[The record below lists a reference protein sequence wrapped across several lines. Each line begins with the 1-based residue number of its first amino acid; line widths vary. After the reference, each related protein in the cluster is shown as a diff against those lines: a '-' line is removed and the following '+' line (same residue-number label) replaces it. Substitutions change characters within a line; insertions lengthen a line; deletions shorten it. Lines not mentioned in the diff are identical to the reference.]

1 MASLFGSSARVEAK
15 GVPLALA
22 FDMWTNKSDIPQ
34 WMPWITSVK
43 VLPEDPRMSR
53 WTLSTH
59 QFGRQWEFSWLAQN
73 LAPLKNQKI
82 HWRSVPG
89 SVGGSLGAGVEVAN
103 RQVGALLAR
112 VSSIPRC
119 GVMPTPP
126 RHPFPP
132 QGPDP
137 LHAEVPHKVLRQ
149 ADHQLR
155 GPKRHGPVCKCESTA
170 AG

>member
-1 MASLFGSSARVEAK
+1 MSPRAPAPPARSAESDVE
-15 GVPLALA
+15 VALEEA
-22 FDMWTNKSDIPQ
+22 WALWEDRELIPQ

-103 RQVGALLAR
+103 RQAGHLRALFFL
-112 VSSIPRC
+112 
-119 GVMPTPP
+119 
-126 RHPFPP
+126 
-132 QGPDP
+132 
-137 LHAEVPHKVLRQ
+137 
-149 ADHQLR
+149 
-155 GPKRHGPVCKCESTA
+155 
-170 AG
+170 